1 MPRYNGAFFFT
12 MTDIQNRQDLERL
25 MHRFYA
31 KLLADDSIRY
41 IFTDVAQIDLPRHL
55 PHIVDF
61 WELSILHTGNYKK
74 NVMQVHVDIHRKEA
88 LTRAHFE
95 TWLGHFNDSVDE
107 HFAGH
112 NAELIK
118 TRALSI
124 ATVMQI
130 KMQQSA

>member
-1 MPRYNGAFFFT
+1 
-12 MTDIQNRQDLERL
+12 MTDIQNRSDLELL
-25 MHRFYA
+25 MAAFYD
-31 KLLADDSIRY
+31 KLLADDSINY
-41 IFTDVAQIDLPRHL
+41 IFTDVAKIDLPEHL

-74 NVMQVHVDIHRKEA
+74 NVMQVHLDLNHQEP

-95 TWLGHFNDSVDE
+95 TWLGHFHDAVDE
-107 HFAGH
+107 HFSGQ

-118 TRALSI
+118 TRALSV

-130 KMQQSA
+130 KMQHSN

>member
-1 MPRYNGAFFFT
+1 
-12 MTDIQNRQDLERL
+12 MTDLQNREDLELL
-25 MHRFYA
+25 MKRFYA
-31 KLLADDSIRY
+31 RLLADDSISY
-41 IFTDVAQIDLPRHL
+41 IFTDVAQIDLQEHL

-74 NVMQVHVDIHRKEA
+74 NVMQVHLDLNHKEK
-88 LTRAHFE
+88 LRREHFE
-95 TWLGHFNDSVDE
+95 TWLGHFYRSVDA
-107 HFAGH
+107 HFAGP

-130 KMQQSA
+130 KMQ